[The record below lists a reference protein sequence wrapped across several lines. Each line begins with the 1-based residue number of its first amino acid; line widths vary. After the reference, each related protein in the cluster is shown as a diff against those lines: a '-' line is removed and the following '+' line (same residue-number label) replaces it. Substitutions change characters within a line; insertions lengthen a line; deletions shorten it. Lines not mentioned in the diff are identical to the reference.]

1 MNPERTADQIRDRL
15 SGVSELYN
23 RLLLVVGPT
32 GIGKTS
38 ALRAFSDQDKCPIV
52 NVGLELSGRLL
63 DLTERQRTIE
73 LPSLLAELI
82 EELKCDVV
90 VLDNTEILFDPVLK
104 QDPLRLLMGLSRN
117 RTVVVSWLG
126 VLDGQSLTYA
136 APEHPEFRRYP
147 SEGLLVVTLVGSK
160 G

>member
-1 MNPERTADQIRDRL
+1 MNSERTADQIRGGL
-15 SGVSELYN
+15 SGISELYN
-23 RLLLVVGPT
+23 RLVLVVGPT

-38 ALRAFSDQDKCPIV
+38 ALRAFSGQDKFPLV
-52 NVGLELSGRLL
+52 NVGVELSRRLL
-63 DLTERQRTIE
+63 DLTERQRIID

-82 EELKCDVV
+82 EESKRDVV
-90 VLDNTEILFDPVLK
+90 VLDNTEILFNPVLK

-136 APEHPEFRRYP
+136 TPEHPEFRRYP
-147 SEGLLVVTLVGSK
+147 SEGLLVVALVGSK